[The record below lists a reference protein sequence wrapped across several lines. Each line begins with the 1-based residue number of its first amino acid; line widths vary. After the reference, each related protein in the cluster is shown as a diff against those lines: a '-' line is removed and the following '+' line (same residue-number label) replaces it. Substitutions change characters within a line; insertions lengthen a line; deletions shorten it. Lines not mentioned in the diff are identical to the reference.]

1 MNPVA
6 QLPEDNQPPEIQM
19 LPRREHLTAVQ
30 IGNILSVL
38 NVLGAF
44 LRQSDEENYGKP
56 EQDGGV
62 KSAVAAS
69 VYHTLNRLDT
79 IINDS
84 SRWGLE
90 SHVAMERLIAAN
102 LKANISVAEQHA
114 MTQEY
119 LRLPHVAM
127 RPTISRL
134 DDGSFIAYVGG
145 IKDEL
150 IGFGDTPIE
159 ALAAFDAV
167 ILGDIDHKQQYDK
180 IQTLDRKRNSTTPRR
195 KGKRGIRERDSEK
208 PGADGQGS

>member
-1 MNPVA
+1 MNNIA
-6 QLPEDNQPPEIQM
+6 QLPEDNESPQIPM

-30 IGNILSVL
+30 IGSILSVL

-79 IINDS
+79 IINDG

-102 LKANISVAEQHA
+102 LKANISVAEEHA
-114 MTQEY
+114 LTQNY

-167 ILGDIDHKQQYDK
+167 ILGDIDHKQQYEQIK
-180 IQTLDRKRNSTTPRR
+180 KLD
-195 KGKRGIRERDSEK
+195 KRGNRKSPKIKGARRERSDDS
-208 PGADGQGS
+208 ATAASNDQGS